1 MHISSPGCL
10 RTPFPG
16 ILILVPTDFHFRR
29 WQQTRPPDPFSRQI
43 HLQVFFQHA
52 PAGRTKQSL
61 LQSFLNLSSST
72 SFFTMRFVAKSFLLA
87 GLVVARAGDVFARFA
102 ADQPPLTGLFARQTA
117 TPTTSTLAPPVNTI
131 SADPWHCATENVT
144 QFFKNAPR
152 PTGNVLSGIQSFGAA
167 AAAPCRA
174 TATGIDAFYCSITDP
189 KGWCGF
195 TTAAPQALL
204 SSYSTYLSSVTSFWK
219 ASSST
224 MSVVSYTCPV
234 AWSKPDPVHA
244 EWLKVAMA
252 HAECY
257 MSAHPETSATST
269 RTGTAASSTST
280 RASTSGTTTH

>member
-1 MHISSPGCL
+1 
-10 RTPFPG
+10 
-16 ILILVPTDFHFRR
+16 
-29 WQQTRPPDPFSRQI
+29 
-43 HLQVFFQHA
+43 
-52 PAGRTKQSL
+52 
-61 LQSFLNLSSST
+61 
-72 SFFTMRFVAKSFLLA
+72 MRFAAKSFLLA
-87 GLVVARAGDVFARFA
+87 GLMVARAGHVFARYVV
-102 ADQPPLTGLFARQTA
+102 DQPPLTGLYARQTA
-117 TPTTSTLAPPVNTI
+117 TPTTSSTLAPPVNTI
-131 SADPWHCATENVT
+131 SADPWQCALENVT

-152 PTGNVLSGIQSFGAA
+152 PTGNVLTGIQSFGYA

-174 TATGIDAFYCSITDP
+174 TATGVDAFYCSISDP

-195 TTAAPQALL
+195 TTAAPPALL

-234 AWSKPDPVHA
+234 AWSKPDPIHA

-269 RTGTAASSTST
+269 RTGTGTAASSTST
-280 RASTSGTTTH
+280 RASANGTTTH